1 MRMHKPEWAEIRSR
15 LAGSLSDEDR
25 RILDL
30 LAQDKTQ
37 PEIGKDLGL
46 HRSAVWR
53 RIRKLYVH
61 AGLE

>member
-1 MRMHKPEWAEIRSR
+1 MQKPDWSKIRAR
-15 LAGSLSDEDR
+15 LAGSLSDENR

-30 LAQDKTQ
+30 LVQDKTQ
-37 PEIGKDLGL
+37 PEIGKELGL